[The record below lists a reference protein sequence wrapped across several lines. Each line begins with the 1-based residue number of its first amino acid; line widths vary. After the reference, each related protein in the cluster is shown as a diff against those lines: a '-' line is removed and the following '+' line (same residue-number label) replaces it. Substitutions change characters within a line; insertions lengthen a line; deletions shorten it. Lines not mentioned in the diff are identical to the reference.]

1 MMSNSQLFIFTP
13 KLDLPDF
20 KLCSGGVK
28 VRVSEYDRN
37 RIKSIAEKRKLSNV
51 WERNLLKVFMFIS
64 IAVRKYRNQYGFVEI
79 PRSLL
84 KYLARDY
91 DDVIQILLDEHLV
104 KVNNHGRDK
113 KTGVVR
119 GNAYGLVEDIAFGNK
134 TDYVIKLS
142 KKGIQEYNTF
152 INSFSSSIKYN
163 YNNYRVVRPAESI
176 IRTETFS
183 HNILSNNQL
192 NDIINSDFEVR
203 YQYLEYVDAN
213 GRIYDQ
219 KPAKHKTAE
228 SRYYH

>member
-1 MMSNSQLFIFTP
+1 MSRSQLFIFTP

-20 KLCSGGVK
+20 ILCSGGVK
-28 VRVSEYDRN
+28 VRVSEYERN
-37 RIKSIAEKRKLSNV
+37 LVKTIAEKRRLSNV

-64 IAVRKYRNQYGFVEI
+64 TAVRKYRNQYGFVEI
-79 PRSLL
+79 PSSLL
-84 KYLARDY
+84 KYLAKDY
-91 DDVIQILLDEHLV
+91 DGVIQILMDEHLV

-119 GNAYGLVEDIAFGNK
+119 GNAYGLVEDVAFGIK
-134 TDYVIKLS
+134 TDYIIKLS

-152 INSFSSSIKYN
+152 INSFSSSIKNN
-163 YNNYRVVRPAESI
+163 YNNYRVVRSTESI

-192 NDIINSDFEVR
+192 NDIINADFEVR

>member
-1 MMSNSQLFIFTP
+1 M
-13 KLDLPDF
+13 
-20 KLCSGGVK
+20 
-28 VRVSEYDRN
+28 RVSEYERN